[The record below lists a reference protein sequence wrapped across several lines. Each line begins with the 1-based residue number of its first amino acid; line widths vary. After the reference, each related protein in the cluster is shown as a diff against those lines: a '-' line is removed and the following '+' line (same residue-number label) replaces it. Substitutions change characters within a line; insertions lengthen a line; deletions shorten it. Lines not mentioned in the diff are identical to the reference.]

1 MYKIEDGWSEFE
13 RPLIIAQRARA
24 SYSMTDKGNLELNN
38 FFCTQNKKILQS
50 YLYFNL
56 KSTGEAYTHQ

>member
-1 MYKIEDGWSEFE
+1 MYKIEDGWSELE

-38 FFCTQNKKILQS
+38 FFCTQNKKIL
-50 YLYFNL
+50 
-56 KSTGEAYTHQ
+56 